1 MNKILLFTGIIFLA
15 FISCEQIEEDEE
27 IIVDNCPLANDSTF
41 YVERIYSSRKHEASN
56 SELKTIN
63 NLFTKNDLT
72 LNNLRVYKLQSDDYL
87 GFKLVRCDQFY
98 DGLLLITEPV
108 TFHFNNGGYLN
119 YISGDMID
127 SLNID
132 TIPNISAESTGV
144 TLYKCITCDLN
155 SPQVLINK
163 STCFEAELGIFDINA
178 GWSYRDKDFVLVWK
192 VEPRNAESPQVII
205 NAKTDSLIRYYN
217 GISFLH

>member
-15 FISCEQIEEDEE
+15 LLSCEQIEEDEE
-27 IIVDNCPLANDSTF
+27 IFVDNCPLVNDSTF
-41 YVERIYSSRKHEASN
+41 YVERIYSSLTHKVSSDDLN
-56 SELKTIN
+56 TIN
-63 NLFTKNDLT
+63 YLFAKNNIT
-72 LNNLRVYKLQSDDYL
+72 LNNLRVYKLQTDEL
-87 GFKLVRCDQFY
+87 GHYHVRCDQFY

-108 TFHFNNGGYLN
+108 IFHFTNGGYLN

-144 TLYKCITCDLN
+144 TLYKCITRDLN
-155 SPQVLINK
+155 SPQVLIKK

-178 GWSYRDKDFVLVWK
+178 GWGYRDKDFVLVWK

-217 GISFLH
+217 GIFH

>member
-1 MNKILLFTGIIFLA
+1 MNKILLFTGIIFLTL
-15 FISCEQIEEDEE
+15 ISCEQIEEDEK
-27 IIVDNCPLANDSTF
+27 IFVDNCPLVNDSTF
-41 YVERIYSSRKHEASN
+41 YVERIYSSRTHKVSN

-63 NLFTKNDLT
+63 NLFSRNDLT
-72 LNNLRVYKLQSDDYL
+72 LNNLRVYKLQTYL
-87 GFKLVRCDQFY
+87 GFSVVRCDQFY

-108 TFHFNNGGYLN
+108 TFNFDNGGYLN

-127 SLNID
+127 SINID

-144 TLYKCITCDLN
+144 ILYKCITSDLN
-155 SPQVLINK
+155 APRVLMHK

-178 GWSYRDKDFVLVWK
+178 GVGYTDNNFVLVWK

-205 NAKTDSLIRYYN
+205 NAKNDSLIRYYN
-217 GISFLH
+217 GIYF

>member
-1 MNKILLFTGIIFLA
+1 MNKILLFTGIIFIVLL
-15 FISCEQIEEDEE
+15 SCEQIEEDEE
-27 IIVDNCPLANDSTF
+27 IILDNCPLVNDSTF
-41 YVERIYSSRKHEASN
+41 FVERINSSRTHKVSN

-63 NLFTKNDLT
+63 NLFAWNDLT
-72 LNNLRVYKLQSDDYL
+72 LCNLRIYRLQTVEL
-87 GFKLVRCDQFY
+87 GYYLVRCDQFY

-108 TFHFNNGGYLN
+108 AFHFNNGYLR
-119 YISGDMID
+119 YISGDIID

-144 TLYKCITCDLN
+144 TLYKCITSD
-155 SPQVLINK
+155 PKAPRVLINK

-178 GWSYRDKDFVLVWK
+178 GWGYKDKDFILVWK

-205 NAKTDSLIRYYN
+205 NAKNDSLIRYYN
-217 GISFLH
+217 GIYF